1 MRCAQTP
8 EGGEDLA
15 APTLHADSWTLPPE
29 VKDTAFKFGETRI
42 VLHYDSMTNRS
53 YPRYEL
59 RVYSGNEL
67 LATHEH
73 VGFEQVFPDPLNTCF
88 LGVSNRGL
96 IKQPPG
102 PAGSVVKT

>member
-1 MRCAQTP
+1 ML
-8 EGGEDLA
+8 D
-15 APTLHADSWTLPPE
+15 D
-29 VKDTAFKFGETRI
+29 TRI

-73 VGFEQVFPDPLNTCF
+73 VGFEQVFPDPLNTYF

>member
-1 MRCAQTP
+1 
-8 EGGEDLA
+8 LA
-15 APTLHADSWTLPPE
+15 APALHADSWTLPPE

-73 VGFEQVFPDPLNTCF
+73 VGFEQVFPDPQNTYF